1 MPLGTGGCCKKV
13 SLASS
18 LVHISFPKD
27 FVYPACGELEFF
39 NQILL
44 FFKILLDLLVSVNI
58 HVIKIIT

>member
-13 SLASS
+13 SLAFS

-27 FVYPACGELEFF
+27 FVYPACGEFEFF
-39 NQILL
+39 NQIVL